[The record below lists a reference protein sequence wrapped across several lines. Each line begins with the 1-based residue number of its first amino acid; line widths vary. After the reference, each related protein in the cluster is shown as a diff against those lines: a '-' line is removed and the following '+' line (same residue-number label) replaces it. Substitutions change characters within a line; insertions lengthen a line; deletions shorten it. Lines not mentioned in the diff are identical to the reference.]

1 MPSFKQ
7 AMRIDRTNYEIFFL
21 DYFEGNLAGAQVEEL
36 LAFLE
41 AEPDLKA
48 EFDTFEMV
56 SLPGMEEVTFEGKAS
71 LKRGEVT
78 PNNYEWYF
86 AAYAEGDLDAGDR
99 SAVEAFAA
107 SSPKMQREFSL
118 MQKVRLQPDQSLAF
132 PGKEGLKHRKVIPL
146 YSQMMRYA
154 AAAAVLLFMATLF
167 FFQGP
172 RLQDPQ
178 LAVLPEPTK
187 QTPVHQDPQE
197 GPVTTPSVTVPVTP
211 DAEPQIIEPSHP
223 ATIQAAVSPAVEP
236 VSASL
241 PRPLLASR
249 LSARGAS
256 PVKTSKAESAGME
269 QRSEFAYWHLAN
281 RVDEDEEYPEA
292 TETEAISL
300 LQFAYNGLQRNL
312 PDDIKRVEER
322 LASNRPSSLRDLAGA
337 VGSFIGNP
345 LGMES
350 QRDENGRLVQ
360 LAVGNSFEITRK

>member
-1 MPSFKQ
+1 
-7 AMRIDRTNYEIFFL
+7 MRIDRTNYEIFFL

-71 LKRGEVT
+71 LKRGEIT
-78 PNNYEWYF
+78 PDNYEWYF
-86 AAYAEGDLDAGDR
+86 AAYAEGDLSPEDR

-107 SSPKMQREFSL
+107 SRPQMQREFGL
-118 MQKVRLQPDQSLAF
+118 MQKVRLQPDQAIAF

-167 FFQGP
+167 FVQGP

-178 LAVLPEPTK
+178 LAVLPEPTE

-197 GPVTTPSVTVPVTP
+197 GPLTTPSVTVPVSP

-223 ATIQAAVSPAVEP
+223 STIQAAVSPTVEP
-236 VSASL
+236 AYAGMS
-241 PRPLLASR
+241 RPLLASR
-249 LSARGAS
+249 LSPRGAS
-256 PVKTSKAESAGME
+256 AVETSKAESAGME

-322 LASNRPSSLRDLAGA
+322 IAASRPGSIFELAGA
-337 VGSFIGNP
+337 SLVGLNNFFGSP
-345 LGMES
+345 LNMES